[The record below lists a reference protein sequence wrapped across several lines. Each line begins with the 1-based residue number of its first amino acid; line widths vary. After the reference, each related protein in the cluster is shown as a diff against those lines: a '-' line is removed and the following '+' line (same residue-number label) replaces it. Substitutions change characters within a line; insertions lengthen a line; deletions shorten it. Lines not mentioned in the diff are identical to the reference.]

1 MRLSVWIGTYVI
13 TTAVWIW
20 LLIGRNAERH
30 SGSGFLIFLL
40 RDAWGASYDP
50 GCLRLVAWIGLIFG
64 TVIFVIGI
72 IDPSA
77 RTLWDLL

>member
-1 MRLSVWIGTYVI
+1 MSLPAWIAVYVL
-13 TTAVWIW
+13 TSAVWVW
-20 LLIGRNAERH
+20 LLIGGNAYRN

-50 GCLRLVAWIGLIFG
+50 GCLRLVAWIALISETIVF
-64 TVIFVIGI
+64 IAGI
-72 IDPSA
+72 ADPSA